1 MTGQQILWT
10 AARAAEATGG
20 TNTAD
25 WAATGLSIN
34 TRTLVPGD
42 LFIALT
48 GPNRD
53 GHDFVKAAFDK
64 GASAA
69 IVHRP
74 IADLPTGQPLLQVAD
89 SFVALQDMA
98 VAARADSQA
107 RFVGI
112 TGSVGKTT
120 VKNALA
126 HCLSAQTPT
135 SASQASFN
143 NHWGVPFSLCTHQP
157 DAVYALNEL
166 GMSAAGEIRA
176 LSALVRPDIAIITTI
191 APAHMAAFQSLA
203 EVAAAKSEI
212 FDSMAPDGIAILNRD
227 HALFAQMDAA
237 ARSCGLKD
245 IRSFGWHKAASC
257 RILDAELHTDYS
269 LVSLKISEKNISIRL
284 AAPGQHQVMNA
295 AAVLCA
301 VDALGADLERAG
313 ATLATLPTLP
323 GRGQSHQITLPD
335 GAGQIKLI
343 DDSYNANPESVRAL
357 LALLGADTPRA
368 QGRRIVVLGDML
380 ELGQDSARF
389 HSELSVPLRDN
400 AIARVYACGHYIKT
414 LAGELHDHLP
424 FIHAD
429 HASELATRLIAD
441 LRDGDIVAVKGSRS
455 RHMDRVVTAL
465 LSLSTNLSE
474 ANNKGKT
481 DAL

>member
-1 MTGQQILWT
+1 MTRQHILWT
-10 AARAAEATGG
+10 AARAAKATGG

-48 GPNRD
+48 GPNCD
-53 GHDFVKAAFDK
+53 GHDFVKTAFDK

-69 IVHRP
+69 MVHRP
-74 IADLPTGQPLLQVAD
+74 IADLCANQPLLQVAD
-89 SFVALQDMA
+89 SLIALEDMA
-98 VAARADSQA
+98 VTARADSRA
-107 RFVGI
+107 KFVGI

-120 VKNALA
+120 VKDALA
-126 HCLSAQTPT
+126 HCLSAQAPT

-143 NHWGVPFSLCTHQP
+143 NHWGIPFSLCKHQP

-166 GMSAAGEIRA
+166 GMSAAGEIRT

-203 EVAAAKSEI
+203 EVAAAKAEI
-212 FDSMAPDGIAILNRD
+212 FDSMTPDGIAILNRD
-227 HALFAQMDAA
+227 HDLFAQMDAT
-237 ARSCGLKD
+237 ARACGLRD
-245 IRSFGWHKAASC
+245 IRSFGWNDAASC
-257 RILDAELHTDYS
+257 RILNAKLHADHS
-269 LVSLKISEKNISIRL
+269 LITLRINEKNMSIRL

-301 VDALGADLERAG
+301 VDALGADLERASK
-313 ATLATLPTLP
+313 ALATLPILS
-323 GRGQSHQITLPD
+323 GRGQSHQITLPN

-357 LALLGADTPRA
+357 LTLLGANTPRA
-368 QGRRIVVLGDML
+368 QGRRIAVLGDML

-389 HSELSVPLRDN
+389 HSQLSSPLRDN
-400 AIARVYACGHYIKT
+400 GIARVYACGHYMKT
-414 LAGELHDHLP
+414 LASELHNHLP
-424 FIHAD
+424 FTHTD
-429 HASELATRLIAD
+429 HASELTPRLIAD
-441 LRDGDIVAVKGSRS
+441 LRDGDIIAVKGSRS
-455 RHMDRVVTAL
+455 VHMDKVVTAL
-465 LSLSTNLSE
+465 LSLSTDSGE
-474 ANNKGKT
+474 GNNKGKP